1 MFYGMGGIIIGR
13 GKGGEGM
20 LLKKDQ
26 LFDALLIIVGNA
38 ILAIGVGVFVL
49 PIHLLSGGVAG
60 IAVAL
65 EPLFHIDPGIM
76 INVLTVV
83 LFLVGALL
91 LGKKFALNTV
101 LGTIFYPLF
110 LTIVTTVFD
119 EQVTTSLLLSS
130 VYAGVLCGIGIG
142 LVFRT
147 GASTGGMDIPPL
159 IINKYTGISLPTLVM
174 ITDGLTVC
182 LGIATY
188 GLEAALIGLISV
200 YLTGIMI
207 DKVLLMGGHDAKNVM
222 IISTHYE
229 EIMSKIYTDLNRGA
243 TLIQAMGGYTKEQ
256 RPMIMIVV
264 SKKQLPALN
273 RLIHHIDPEAF
284 VVVTDTTEVQ
294 GLGFTYQEEL

>member
-1 MFYGMGGIIIGR
+1 MPQIKER
-13 GKGGEGM
+13 
-20 LLKKDQ
+20 LLDI
-26 LFDALLIIVGNA
+26 LLIIVGNA
-38 ILAIGVGVFVL
+38 LLAIGIGVFVL

-65 EPLFHIDPGIM
+65 EPLIQVEPSIM
-76 INVLTVV
+76 INVLTVS
-83 LFLVGALL
+83 LYLIGALL
-91 LGKKFALNTV
+91 LGKKFAVNT
-101 LGTIFYPLF
+101 LLSTIFYPLF
-110 LTIVTTVFD
+110 LTIVTSVFD
-119 EQVTTSLLLSS
+119 EQVTTSLILSAI
-130 VYAGVLCGIGIG
+130 YAGVLCGIGIG

-159 IINKYTGISLPTLVM
+159 IINKFTGIPLPTLVM
-174 ITDGLTVC
+174 ITDALTVC
-182 LGIATY
+182 LGIVTY

-200 YLTGIMI
+200 YVTGVAI
-207 DKVLLMGGHDAKNVM
+207 DKILLIGGHDAKNVM

-229 EIMSKIYTDLNRGA
+229 KIMSKIYSDLNRGA
-243 TLIQAMGGYTKEQ
+243 TIIQATGGYTKEQ